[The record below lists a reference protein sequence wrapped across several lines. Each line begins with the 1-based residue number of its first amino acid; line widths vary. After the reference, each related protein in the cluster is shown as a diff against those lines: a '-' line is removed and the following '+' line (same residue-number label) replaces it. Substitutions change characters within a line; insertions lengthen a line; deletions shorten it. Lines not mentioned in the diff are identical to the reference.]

1 MLLDDQALLI
11 PRLLITSRLLTSKWR
26 WPVGHELPP
35 KLCKFYL
42 LYKSRDFHED
52 RKKEEKEEIY
62 GREDFKEVG
71 NSS

>member
-11 PRLLITSRLLTSKWR
+11 PCLLITSRLPSEGGLWAMNFPS
-26 WPVGHELPP
+26 P

-42 LYKSRDFHED
+42 LYKSRDFHKD